1 MGGGED
7 VPAGA
12 RELDQTPT
20 WAVAVVCAV
29 IIVISIF
36 LEKALHLIGK
46 LFEEKRKEALYEA
59 LQKVKNELM
68 VLGFISLLLTFGQS
82 YIASICIPDEVAD
95 TMLFCPKRFDDHATH
110 HTPNPKQESEH
121 EGGGGGGHRRLLSY
135 YDRRF
140 LSGGAKAP
148 GCKPGHVPLISTNGL
163 HQLHIFIFFLA
174 VFHVAYSAITMMLG
188 RLKTR
193 GWKDWERECTN
204 TVDKLNDP
212 SRFRL
217 THETSFVKDH
227 TKGAWTKTKFSFYF
241 VCMWRQFFRSV
252 RKADYFTMRH
262 GFVSV
267 HLTPGSKFDFQK
279 YIKKSLEDDFKV
291 VVGITPLLWASAVI
305 FLLMDVNGWHAMF
318 FLSMVPLVVTLAV
331 GTKLQAI
338 IAQMAIEIV
347 EKHAVIQGMPLVKVS
362 DKHFWFG
369 WPQLILHLIHFV
381 LFQNAFEITYFF
393 WIWYEFGL
401 RSCFHQ
407 DLVLIFIRVVLGVVV
422 QFMCSYITLP
432 LYALVTQ
439 MGSTMK
445 RSIFDE
451 QTSKALK
458 QWHKKAVKKKGD
470 EKPEA
475 PRTRKLGGS
484 PGDSPEHSPVH
495 RRSGAGNMDRVE
507 QQDATVEAEP
517 LTPNRTAI
525 NGGQHDLLSG
535 P

>member
-1 MGGGED
+1 MAGGGGGG
-7 VPAGA
+7 GA

-29 IIVISIF
+29 IVIISIG
-36 LEKALHLIGK
+36 LEMVLHAIGK
-46 LFEEKRKEALYEA
+46 VFEKRKKKALYEA

-68 VLGFISLLLTFGQS
+68 VLGFISLILTFGQS
-82 YIASICIPDEVAD
+82 YISSICIPVKLAD
-95 TMLFCPKRFDDHATH
+95 TMLFCPKRKDSTYRKGQ
-110 HTPNPKQESEH
+110 PKKQPAAVEA
-121 EGGGGGGHRRLLSY
+121 GHRRLLFY
-135 YDRRF
+135 QRRF
-140 LSGGAKAP
+140 LAGGGGKGA
-148 GCKPGHVPLISTNGL
+148 GCKPGHVPLISVNGL

-174 VFHVAYSAITMMLG
+174 VFHVIYSAITMMLG

-193 GWKDWERECTN
+193 GWKDWERESTN
-204 TVDKLNDP
+204 NVEKLNDP
-212 SRFRL
+212 SKFRL
-217 THETSFVKDH
+217 THETSFVRDH
-227 TKGAWTKTKFSFYF
+227 TRAWTKTKFSFYF
-241 VCMWRQFFRSV
+241 VCFWRQFFRSV
-252 RKADYFTMRH
+252 RKADYLTMRH
-262 GFVSV
+262 GFVTV
-267 HLTPGSKFDFQK
+267 HLAPGTKFDFQQ
-279 YIKKSLEDDFKV
+279 YIRRSLEDDFKV
-291 VVGITPLLWASAVI
+291 VVGISPLLWASAVF

-318 FLSMVPLVVTLAV
+318 FLSMIPLGATLAV

-347 EKHAVIQGMPLVKVS
+347 EKHAVIQGMPLVQVS
-362 DKHFWFG
+362 DRHFWFS

-401 RSCFHQ
+401 KSCFHN
-407 DLVLIFIRVVLGVVV
+407 DLKLIFARVVLGVVV

-458 QWHKKAVKKKGD
+458 QWHKKAAMKKADGKI
-470 EKPEA
+470 EA
-475 PRTRKLGGS
+475 PRTRTLGGS
-484 PGDSPEHSPVH
+484 PGGGGSPDHSPL
-495 RRSGAGNMDRVE
+495 RERSGNHQGDVVVQAE
-507 QQDATVEAEP
+507 QST
-517 LTPNRTAI
+517 TANVWENVDL
-525 NGGQHDLLSG
+525 NGGHHDLLSG